1 MTDVHLMR
9 HSGMEQDN
17 ARGSTL
23 SVQKSLRGPGGA
35 RNASPVVKLV
45 WAWRSTLFGKSKK
58 IQQTELRQAFQQD
71 YTRLFVDVARA
82 LTSTLELE
90 IVLTTV
96 MTKMA
101 QFFGPERWSMML
113 VDKEKNDLYY
123 VIAVGEDTNSL
134 RGRRVPMGE
143 GVAGWVAL
151 TGNPMVVPD
160 TSVEP
165 RWQEFNRKN
174 PGLDIH
180 SIACM
185 PVRSAEGVVGVIQ
198 LLNSKI
204 DLLSDYSVQFLRV
217 LCDFSAI
224 AVRNAEDMKR
234 IHMLSIT
241 DDCTGLFNARHLYTL
256 LQEQL
261 IRPGTPPFSL
271 LFMDLD
277 RFKSINDTHGHLVGS
292 RLLMEVGEMIK
303 RVVGTANPAF
313 RYGGDEFVVLLP
325 NMTKAQG
332 CEMAVKL
339 FNTLRSS
346 RFLTKEELS
355 LELRGSFG
363 MATFPEDGQDIE
375 AIIKAADDMMYHVKG
390 TTRDNL
396 AIAGQGSIFPQRTIE
411 GDLTHL
417 TDEPQKQLGTGEA
430 ELTVENGA
438 EPEPVPGALP
448 EEWHRDSA
456 PPWDEPQNPI
466 HPN

>member
-1 MTDVHLMR
+1 M
-9 HSGMEQDN
+9 
-17 ARGSTL
+17 
-23 SVQKSLRGPGGA
+23 
-35 RNASPVVKLV
+35 
-45 WAWRSTLFGKSKK
+45 FGKSKS
-58 IQQTELRQAFQQD
+58 QLELEFTHAIQQD

-123 VIAVGEDTNSL
+123 VIAVGEDSNSL
-134 RGRRVPMGE
+134 RGLRVPMGE
-143 GVAGWVAL
+143 GIAGWVAS

-165 RWQEFNRKN
+165 RWQDFSRRNL
-174 PGLDIH
+174 GLEIQ

-185 PVRSAEGVVGVIQ
+185 PVRSAEGVIGVIQ

-217 LCDFSAI
+217 LCDFTAI

-241 DDCTGLFNARHLYTL
+241 DDCSGLFNARHLYTL
-256 LQEQL
+256 LAEQL
-261 IRPGTPPFSL
+261 ARPGKPPFCL
-271 LFMDLD
+271 LFMALD

-292 RLLMEVGEMIK
+292 RLLAEVGEMIK
-303 RVVGTANPAF
+303 RVVGTENPGF

-325 NMTKAQG
+325 DMTKRG
-332 CEMAVKL
+332 GREMAVKL
-339 FNTLRSS
+339 FHALRES
-346 RFLTKEELS
+346 RFLTNEGLS

-363 MATFPEDGQDIE
+363 MATYPDDGHDVE
-375 AIIKAADDMMYHVKG
+375 SMIKAADDMMYYVKG

-396 AIAGQGSIFPQRTIE
+396 AIAGVGSIFPPKTIE
-411 GDLTHL
+411 GVAGPSKPALDAGSFPETAMEAS
-417 TDEPQKQLGTGEA
+417 DGETGSE
-430 ELTVENGA
+430 
-438 EPEPVPGALP
+438 PGAPP
-448 EEWHRDSA
+448 EGSHPDSDQ
-456 PPWDEPQNPI
+456 P
-466 HPN
+466 

>member
-1 MTDVHLMR
+1 MF
-9 HSGMEQDN
+9 
-17 ARGSTL
+17 
-23 SVQKSLRGPGGA
+23 
-35 RNASPVVKLV
+35 
-45 WAWRSTLFGKSKK
+45 WKSKS
-58 IQQTELRQAFQQD
+58 QLELEFTYAIQQD
-71 YTRLFVDVARA
+71 YTRLFHDVARA

-123 VIAVGEDTNSL
+123 VIAVGEDSNSL
-134 RGRRVPMGE
+134 RGMRVPMGE
-143 GVAGWVAL
+143 GIAGWVAL

-160 TSVEP
+160 TTVEP
-165 RWQEFNRKN
+165 RWQEFSRRN

-241 DDCTGLFNARHLYTL
+241 DDCSGLFNSRHLYTL
-256 LQEQL
+256 LAEQL
-261 IRPGTPPFSL
+261 ARPGKPPFCL

-277 RFKSINDTHGHLVGS
+277 RFKTINDTHGHLVGS
-292 RLLMEVGEMIK
+292 RLLGEVGAMIS
-303 RVVGTANPAF
+303 RVVGTDNPGF

-325 NMTKAQG
+325 DMTKRGG
-332 CEMAVKL
+332 CAMAMKL
-339 FNTLRSS
+339 FKELRET
-346 RFLTKEELS
+346 RFLSSEGLS
-355 LELRGSFG
+355 LEVRGSFG
-363 MATFPEDGQDIE
+363 MAAFPDDGHDVE
-375 AIIKAADDMMYHVKG
+375 SMIKAADEMMYYVKG

-396 AIAGQGSIFPQRTIE
+396 AIVGMGSLFSPKTIE
-411 GDLTHL
+411 GAVAPPATATALQFDLPPVDTPPSDA
-417 TDEPQKQLGTGEA
+417 TAATGE
-430 ELTVENGA
+430 ETGW
-438 EPEPVPGALP
+438 VPGVAP
-448 EEWHRDSA
+448 AEWRPDSDQ
-456 PPWDEPQNPI
+456 P
-466 HPN
+466 

>member
-1 MTDVHLMR
+1 MR
-9 HSGMEQDN
+9 
-17 ARGSTL
+17 
-23 SVQKSLRGPGGA
+23 
-35 RNASPVVKLV
+35 
-45 WAWRSTLFGKSKK
+45 FGKSK
-58 IQQTELRQAFQQD
+58 QDLETEVAHAIQQD
-71 YTRLFVDVARA
+71 YTRLFHDVARA

-90 IVLTTV
+90 VVLTTV

-101 QFFGPERWSMML
+101 QVFGPERWSMML

-134 RGRRVPMGE
+134 RGLRVPMGE
-143 GVAGWVAL
+143 GVAGWVAQ
-151 TGNPMVVPD
+151 TGTPMVVPD

-165 RWQEFNRKN
+165 RWQEFSRKN
-174 PGLDIH
+174 PGLNIQ
-180 SIACM
+180 SIACV

-204 DLLSDYSVQFLRV
+204 DLLSDFSVQFLRV

-224 AVRNAEDMKR
+224 AVRNAADMKR

-256 LQEQL
+256 LEDQL
-261 IRPGTPPFSL
+261 AQPGQPPFSL

-303 RVVGTANPAF
+303 RVVGPENPGF

-325 NMTKAQG
+325 GMTKRG
-332 CEMAVKL
+332 GRDMAVKL
-339 FNTLRSS
+339 FNTLREG
-346 RFLTKEELS
+346 RYLTGEGLS

-363 MATFPEDGQDIE
+363 MATFPEDGSNIE
-375 AIIKAADDMMYHVKG
+375 SIIKAADDMMYYVKG

-396 AIAGQGSIFPQRTIE
+396 AIAGQGSIFPQRTIDGQTGADTTSPLPE
-411 GDLTHL
+411 S
-417 TDEPQKQLGTGEA
+417 KQLGGNNVAKSAKAAT
-430 ELTVENGA
+430 GA
-438 EPEPVPGALP
+438 EQGPGLGVALARSRHDSVP
-448 EEWHRDSA
+448 
-456 PPWDEPQNPI
+456 Q
-466 HPN
+466 